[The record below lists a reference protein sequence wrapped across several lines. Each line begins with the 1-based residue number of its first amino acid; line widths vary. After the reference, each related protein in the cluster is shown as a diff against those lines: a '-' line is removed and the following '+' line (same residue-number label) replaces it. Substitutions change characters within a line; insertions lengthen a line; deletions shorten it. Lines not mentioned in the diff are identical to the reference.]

1 MSPRDGW
8 AFNGAMRGLL
18 ASLFAAAL
26 LLGGPTDLHA
36 QARGKAPRRA
46 PARAPAKAPGKAPP
60 GKGKDSKPAAKAEE
74 PRVQETETPELKAL
88 REAERELFPERAP
101 RVASPVLD
109 GAAVLQGPRPE
120 VAASGAPAAPAL
132 QTEAKAEAPP
142 PQDWIK
148 DLRMPDMPARMDERV
163 VKYLRFF
170 RDDPRGRGMAALG
183 WRRVGRYRE
192 QIRATLR
199 AEKVPEALIWVAM
212 TESGFDPKV
221 RSHAGAVGLW
231 QFMPEGG
238 RIYGLRIDR
247 WMDER
252 KDPARATV
260 AAARYL
266 GDLHRRFGGWELALA
281 AYNMGFGGL
290 TAAVRKYNTNDFWEL
305 CRHEA
310 GIPWET
316 TLYVPKI
323 IALAIVAE
331 NPKVFGLENLPQE
344 PAVAFDTVR
353 APSSVPLAA
362 VARAAG
368 AEPAELLA
376 LNPQLPARR
385 TPPAP
390 LTDYEVRVPTGKGAE
405 ASQKLATELVREPK
419 TQLMTVRFGQTI
431 ASLAQD
437 LGLSR
442 SALAELNGLAFDEN
456 PQPGEAILI
465 PATAKLAAPSGEKP
479 VVVVP
484 RSPSSLPGR
493 QRVFYRVVGGDAL
506 EAIAT
511 AFRVHADDLRSWN
524 SLDPSARLLE
534 GTTLQI
540 FIPPAQD
547 LSGVVALREDE
558 VRPLVVGSDE
568 FFTWFE
574 AQKGRRRVVVTVG
587 TGETW
592 KTLSQKYG
600 LSLGLLERINRRSH
614 TEPLRPGETVVVYTR
629 KADEGAPG
637 GGKGDKA
644 DEAS

>member
-1 MSPRDGW
+1 
-8 AFNGAMRGLL
+8 
-18 ASLFAAAL
+18 
-26 LLGGPTDLHA
+26 
-36 QARGKAPRRA
+36 
-46 PARAPAKAPGKAPP
+46 
-60 GKGKDSKPAAKAEE
+60 
-74 PRVQETETPELKAL
+74 
-88 REAERELFPERAP
+88 
-101 RVASPVLD
+101 
-109 GAAVLQGPRPE
+109 
-120 VAASGAPAAPAL
+120 
-132 QTEAKAEAPP
+132 
-142 PQDWIK
+142 
-148 DLRMPDMPARMDERV
+148 
-163 VKYLRFF
+163 
-170 RDDPRGRGMAALG
+170 
-183 WRRVGRYRE
+183 
-192 QIRATLR
+192 
-199 AEKVPEALIWVAM
+199 
-212 TESGFDPKV
+212 
-221 RSHAGAVGLW
+221 
-231 QFMPEGG
+231 MPEGG

-405 ASQKLATELVREPK
+405 ASQKLAAELVREPK

>member
-1 MSPRDGW
+1 
-8 AFNGAMRGLL
+8 
-18 ASLFAAAL
+18 
-26 LLGGPTDLHA
+26 
-36 QARGKAPRRA
+36 
-46 PARAPAKAPGKAPP
+46 
-60 GKGKDSKPAAKAEE
+60 
-74 PRVQETETPELKAL
+74 
-88 REAERELFPERAP
+88 
-101 RVASPVLD
+101 
-109 GAAVLQGPRPE
+109 
-120 VAASGAPAAPAL
+120 
-132 QTEAKAEAPP
+132 
-142 PQDWIK
+142 
-148 DLRMPDMPARMDERV
+148 
-163 VKYLRFF
+163 
-170 RDDPRGRGMAALG
+170 
-183 WRRVGRYRE
+183 
-192 QIRATLR
+192 
-199 AEKVPEALIWVAM
+199 
-212 TESGFDPKV
+212 
-221 RSHAGAVGLW
+221 
-231 QFMPEGG
+231 
-238 RIYGLRIDR
+238 
-247 WMDER
+247 
-252 KDPARATV
+252 
-260 AAARYL
+260 
-266 GDLHRRFGGWELALA
+266 
-281 AYNMGFGGL
+281 
-290 TAAVRKYNTNDFWEL
+290 
-305 CRHEA
+305 
-310 GIPWET
+310 
-316 TLYVPKI
+316 
-323 IALAIVAE
+323 
-331 NPKVFGLENLPQE
+331 
-344 PAVAFDTVR
+344 
-353 APSSVPLAA
+353 
-362 VARAAG
+362 
-368 AEPAELLA
+368 
-376 LNPQLPARR
+376 
-385 TPPAP
+385 
-390 LTDYEVRVPTGKGAE
+390 
-405 ASQKLATELVREPK
+405 
-419 TQLMTVRFGQTI
+419 MTVRFGQTI

-442 SALAELNGLAFDEN
+442 SALAELNGLTFDEN